1 MNHPSRRDLYGILQH
16 QWIELNEVIVGM
28 CDMYFLTNGI
38 SRDGNEVFTK
48 KFLEEKICGLLEDR
62 LEVEKE
68 LAKYEDE

>member
-1 MNHPSRRDLYGILQH
+1 MNHPKEWDSHELLIH

-68 LAKYEDE
+68 LAKYEEE